1 MDELKEQSVRTYEVI
16 ISITALVLFGVLFTV
31 TELFKS
37 PFIVLGVILFVLLPF
52 RKSRLIKVLLWLSV
66 IIFTLWFLHSLAQIL
81 IPFII
86 AFLLS
91 YILNPL
97 VDALTTRKVPRT
109 VSSLLIIF
117 GFIALIVLAAI
128 FIAPVIVLQF
138 TEFINT
144 LPMTFKDVQEWFQ
157 VVLIPWLSSIGIP
170 TQDLQNKIIKEI
182 PGRFD
187 QIFNA
192 FIGSLSSIFTGLSI
206 ILSQL
211 INIIII
217 PFITFYILK
226 DFEKIRSGVKKL
238 LPRNSR
244 ERYSGYYHKIDD
256 LLGRYLR
263 GALVVALING
273 TLAATIL
280 SIIGI
285 RYSILLGALA
295 GLLDLIPYFGL
306 LISLVL
312 SCLVALFSGNPL
324 VQLPLTF
331 LTFIGLN
338 ILETSYLAPRIIG
351 KKIGLHPAV
360 LILSLLV
367 FSYFFGFIGL
377 LIALPTVSIIL
388 MFAKEWYV
396 KKETEENTL
405 KSGES

>member
-37 PFIVLGVILFVLLPF
+37 PFIVLGVILFILLPF
-52 RKSRLIKVLLWLSV
+52 KRSRLIRVLLWLSV
-66 IIFTLWFLHSLAQIL
+66 IIFTLWFLHSLSQIL

-86 AFLLS
+86 AFLIS

-97 VDALTTRKVPRT
+97 VDKLTTKKIPRT
-109 VSSLLIIF
+109 LSCLLILI
-117 GFIALIVLAAI
+117 GFIAIIVLAAI
-128 FIAPVIVLQF
+128 FIVPVIILQF

-144 LPMTFKDVQEWFQ
+144 LPMTFKGVQGWFQ
-157 VVLIPWLSSIGIP
+157 VVLIPWLSTTGIP
-170 TQDLQNKIIKEI
+170 TQDLQNKIVNEL

-187 QIFNA
+187 QIFYA
-192 FIGSLSSIFTGLSI
+192 FVGSLSGIFTGLSI
-206 ILSQL
+206 ILSQI

-226 DFEKIRSGVKKL
+226 DFEKIKSGAKKL
-238 LPRNSR
+238 FPVNAR
-244 ERYSGYYHKIDD
+244 EKYVKYYHQIDE

-263 GALVVALING
+263 GALIVAFING
-273 TLAATIL
+273 TLVAIIL

-285 RYSILLGALA
+285 RYSILLGALS
-295 GLLDLIPYFGL
+295 GLLDLILYFGL

-312 SCLVALFSGNPL
+312 STLVALFSGNPL
-324 VQLPLTF
+324 IQAPLTI
-331 LTFIGLN
+331 LTYIALN
-338 ILETSYLAPRIIG
+338 ILETSFLAPRIIG

-367 FSYFFGFIGL
+367 FSYFFGFLGL

-396 KKETEENTL
+396 KRE
-405 KSGES
+405 SGENINRIGEI

>member
-1 MDELKEQSVRTYEVI
+1 MNELKEQYIRTYEVI

-37 PFIVLGVILFVLLPF
+37 PFIVLGVILFILLPF
-52 RKSRLIKVLLWLSV
+52 RQSKLIKVLLWLSV
-66 IIFTLWFLHSLAQIL
+66 IIFTLWFLHSLSQIL

-86 AFLLS
+86 AFLIS

-97 VDALTTRKVPRT
+97 VDKLTTKKIPRT
-109 VSSLLIIF
+109 ISSLLIIL
-117 GFIALIVLAAI
+117 GFIAVLVLAAI
-128 FIAPVIVLQF
+128 FIVPILVIQF
-138 TEFINT
+138 SEFIKT
-144 LPMTFKDVQEWFQ
+144 LPMTFRDVQNWVQ
-157 VVLIPWLSSIGIP
+157 TVLIPKLSSMGVP
-170 TQDLQNKIIKEI
+170 TEDLQNKIINEL
-182 PGRFD
+182 PGRLEKIFD
-187 QIFNA
+187 A
-192 FIGSLSSIFTGLSI
+192 FIGSLSGIFTGLSI
-206 ILSQL
+206 VLSQL

-226 DFEKIRSGVKKL
+226 DFEKIKSGVKKL
-238 LPRNSR
+238 FPLNSR
-244 ERYSGYYHKIDD
+244 EKYTLYYHQIDD

-263 GALVVALING
+263 GALIVALING
-273 TLAATIL
+273 TLVAVIL
-280 SIIGI
+280 SIIGL

-312 SCLVALFSGNPL
+312 SSLVALFSGDPL
-324 VQLPLTF
+324 MQMPLTI

-338 ILETSYLAPRIIG
+338 ILETSFLAPKIIG

-377 LIALPTVSIIL
+377 LIALPSVSIIL
-388 MFAKEWYV
+388 MFTKGWFNRRESKENA
-396 KKETEENTL
+396 EQI
-405 KSGES
+405 

>member
-37 PFIVLGVILFVLLPF
+37 PFIVLGVILFILLPF
-52 RKSRLIKVLLWLSV
+52 NRSRLIRVLLWLSL
-66 IIFTLWFLHSLAQIL
+66 IIFTLWFLHSLSQIL

-86 AFLLS
+86 AFLIS

-97 VDALTTRKVPRT
+97 VDKLTTKKIPRT
-109 VSSLLIIF
+109 LSCLLILI
-117 GFIALIVLAAI
+117 GFIAIIVLAAI
-128 FIAPVIVLQF
+128 FIVPVIILQF

-144 LPMTFKDVQEWFQ
+144 LPMTFKGVQGWFQ
-157 VVLIPWLSSIGIP
+157 VVLIPWLSTIGIP
-170 TQDLQNKIIKEI
+170 TQDLQNKIVNEL
-182 PGRFD
+182 PGRFN
-187 QIFNA
+187 QIFYA
-192 FIGSLSSIFTGLSI
+192 FVGSLSGIFTGLSI
-206 ILSQL
+206 ILSQI

-226 DFEKIRSGVKKL
+226 DFEKIKSGAKKL
-238 LPRNSR
+238 FPVNAR
-244 ERYSGYYHKIDD
+244 EKYVKYYHQIDE

-263 GALVVALING
+263 GALIVAFING
-273 TLAATIL
+273 TLVAIIL

-285 RYSILLGALA
+285 RYSILLGALS

-312 SCLVALFSGNPL
+312 STLVALFSGNPL
-324 VQLPLTF
+324 IQAPLTI
-331 LTFIGLN
+331 LTYIALN
-338 ILETSYLAPRIIG
+338 ILETSFLAPRIIG

-367 FSYFFGFIGL
+367 FSYFFGFLGL

-396 KKETEENTL
+396 KRE
-405 KSGES
+405 SGENINRIGEI

>member
-1 MDELKEQSVRTYEVI
+1 
-16 ISITALVLFGVLFTV
+16 
-31 TELFKS
+31 
-37 PFIVLGVILFVLLPF
+37 
-52 RKSRLIKVLLWLSV
+52 
-66 IIFTLWFLHSLAQIL
+66 
-81 IPFII
+81 
-86 AFLLS
+86 
-91 YILNPL
+91 
-97 VDALTTRKVPRT
+97 
-109 VSSLLIIF
+109 
-117 GFIALIVLAAI
+117 
-128 FIAPVIVLQF
+128 
-138 TEFINT
+138 
-144 LPMTFKDVQEWFQ
+144 MTFKGVQDWFQ
-157 VVLIPWLSSIGIP
+157 VVVIPWLSSIGIP
-170 TQDLQNKIIKEI
+170 TQDLQNKIVKEL

-187 QIFNA
+187 QIFSA
-192 FIGSLSSIFTGLSI
+192 FIGSLVGIFTGLSI

-226 DFEKIRSGVKKL
+226 DFEKIKSGVKKL
-238 LPRNSR
+238 FPKNSR
-244 ERYSGYYHKIDD
+244 DKYTGYYHKIDD

-263 GALVVALING
+263 GALIVALING
-273 TLAATIL
+273 TLVAVIL

-285 RYSILLGALA
+285 RYAILLGALA

-324 VQLPLTF
+324 VQMPLTF

-338 ILETSYLAPRIIG
+338 ILETSTLAPRIIG

-388 MFAKEWYV
+388 MFAKEWFIRR
-396 KKETEENTL
+396 ESSEGSEII
-405 KSGES
+405 GEK